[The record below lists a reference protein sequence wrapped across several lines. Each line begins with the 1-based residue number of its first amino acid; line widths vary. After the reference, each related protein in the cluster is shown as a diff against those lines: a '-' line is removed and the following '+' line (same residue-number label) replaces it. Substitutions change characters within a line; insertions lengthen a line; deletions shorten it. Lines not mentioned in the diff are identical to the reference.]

1 MKELIRDIDQVGY
14 SIGIHVDYKFL
25 KSSDLNWIFS
35 IINKGVK
42 EVRLQQEDRNII
54 SNKKIPKR
62 LPIVIESISTKD
74 CVDITI
80 LLTWIRE
87 AMDIVAYGWVTL
99 QLYNYLKEKSKEKR
113 WVSKRYNLNR
123 ITMKR
128 IKRTIHQGKLKE
140 EVEDEFEL
148 EFQSGKSRLVNYM

>member
-14 SIGIHVDYKFL
+14 SIGIHIDYKFL

-35 IINKGVK
+35 IINRGVI
-42 EVRLQQEDRNII
+42 EFRLQWEDRDII
-54 SNKKIPKR
+54 PNKKIPKR
-62 LPIVIESISTKD
+62 LPIVIESISTED

-80 LLTWIRE
+80 LLTGIRE
-87 AMDIVAYGWVTL
+87 VMDIVAYGWVTL

-113 WVSKRYNLNR
+113 YVSKRYNLNR

-128 IKRTIHQGKLKE
+128 IKRTIHEGALKE

-148 EFQSGKSRLVNYM
+148 EF